1 MLLEKPIETSTPK
14 STKELIN
21 YNNFNINQTTSDGA
35 KKRGFGATSFR
46 TEAMTQITTITK
58 KASVGRLKFPVTP
71 VRGCH
76 PSPL

>member
-21 YNNFNINQTTSDGA
+21 YNNFNINQTTDGA

-58 KASVGRLKFPVTP
+58 KASVGRLVF
-71 VRGCH
+71 R
-76 PSPL
+76 

>member
-14 STKELIN
+14 STREFIN

-58 KASVGRLKFPVTP
+58 KASVGRLVF
-71 VRGCH
+71 R
-76 PSPL
+76 